1 VIRSTAFADFSQMA
15 PAKLVASAYGFDQDG
30 LNRKAN
36 DGPRRAKPGT
46 PPENWQIHELA
57 HRGTIFLDEIGEIPL
72 ELQTKLL
79 RVLQERKFE
88 RLGSTRTLRTD
99 ARLIAATNRDLKAM
113 VEEQR
118 FLSDLYYRL
127 NVFPIRVPSLRERRE
142 DIPLLV
148 RHFVQQFSR
157 QKTVSSTLSLPKLC
171 RRWFTTIAECPP
183 LRTPT
188 QCHSRGQSCCDEADS
203 GRSQESSGHLR
214 RDGTDRDLAR
224 T

>member
-46 PPENWQIHELA
+46 PPEN
-57 HRGTIFLDEIGEIPL
+57 
-72 ELQTKLL
+72 
-79 RVLQERKFE
+79 LQEREFE